1 MNNISVNTPNTQRS
15 EGRRHEITVCSVL
28 LCLCVLFIHGAS
40 DLIKAGDVSRPVYY
54 AVSVIWRMCGVGAQG
69 FIFIAALRYTLSA
82 TREGKKKSV
91 CAYYL
96 SRFLRIVPLYLV
108 WSAAYYAY
116 SVLAEGAEFSFSEF
130 CRLALLGDAAS
141 HLYYVPVLL
150 QFALIAPVSLIIRKK
165 LPASVILPASVLLTS
180 IFGDHLTDLIY
191 VAFPSVSAFNYSDR
205 VFTSFLIFWSAGCC
219 AGAAY
224 DKFCEFLD
232 NSKVFIFSAF
242 AFTALLDLG
251 VMYFNHVL
259 KDTWRQVW
267 CVKQIQTLYV
277 LSAILMLM
285 AVGRMVVKKRT
296 EAPVFFQKAE
306 LAGYFIYLSHLLP
319 AKATFLLC
327 GKLGISTLPA
337 FFITIA
343 VLAVWFVL
351 SSLAYGNRLYMLH
364 AKRKLDR

>member
-1 MNNISVNTPNTQRS
+1 MNNFSVNPPNTQRS
-15 EGRRHEITVCSVL
+15 ESRRHEITVCSVL

-40 DLIKAGDVSRPVYY
+40 GLIKANDVSRPVYY

-69 FIFIAALRYTLSA
+69 FIFLAALRFTLSA
-82 TREGKKKSV
+82 SREGKKKSV
-91 CAYYL
+91 PAYYL

-108 WSAAYYAY
+108 WSAIYYAY
-116 SVLAEGAEFSFSEF
+116 SVFAEGTEFSISDFF
-130 CRLALLGDAAS
+130 RLTLLGDTAS
-141 HLYYVPVLL
+141 HLYYVTVIL
-150 QFALIAPVSLIIRKK
+150 QFALIAPLSLLIRKK
-165 LPASVILPASVLLTS
+165 LPSSVILPASVLLTS
-180 IFGDHLTDLIY
+180 VFGDHLTDLIY

-224 DKFCEFLD
+224 DRFCKFLD
-232 NSKVFIFSAF
+232 NSKAFIFCAF
-242 AFTALLDLG
+242 AFTAVLDLG
-251 VMYFNHVL
+251 AMYFNHVL
-259 KDTWRQVW
+259 KDSWRQIW
-267 CVKQIQTLYV
+267 SVKQIQTLYV

-285 AVGRMVVKKRT
+285 MLSRMIVKNRT

-319 AKATFLLC
+319 AKAALLLC

-337 FFITIA
+337 FFITLA

-364 AKRKLDR
+364 AKKALNR

>member
-1 MNNISVNTPNTQRS
+1 MTNISTQNAQRQES
-15 EGRRHEITVCSVL
+15 RKHEITVCSVL

-40 DLIKAGDVSRPVYY
+40 DLIKVNDVSRPVYY
-54 AVSVIWRMCGVGAQG
+54 AVSAIWRMCGVGAQG
-69 FIFIAALRYTLSA
+69 FIFLAALRYTLSA
-82 TREGKKKSV
+82 KRDGKKRGILS
-91 CAYYL
+91 YYL

-108 WSAAYYAY
+108 WSAIYYAY
-116 SVLAEGAEFSFSEF
+116 SVLAEGAEFNFSEF
-130 CRLALLGDAAS
+130 LRLTLIGDTAS
-141 HLYYVPVLL
+141 HLYYVTVLL
-150 QFALIAPVSLIIRKK
+150 QLTLIAPLSLLLRKK

-224 DKFCEFLD
+224 DRFCEFLD
-232 NSKVFIFSAF
+232 NSKAFIFTAF
-242 AFTALLDLG
+242 ALTAAFDLG
-251 VMYFNHVL
+251 AMYMNHVREGS
-259 KDTWRQVW
+259 WQQIW

-285 AVGRMVVKKRT
+285 TVGRMVVKNRT
-296 EAPVFFQKAE
+296 DAPVFFQKSE

-319 AKATFLLC
+319 AKAVFLLC
-327 GKLGISTLPA
+327 DKLGISTLPT
-337 FFITIA
+337 FFIAIA

-364 AKRKLDR
+364 AKRKLNR